1 MSQEQFY
8 QTVQMEQEWREQ
20 QMKTWLEQYID
31 EEANTEYCP
40 YCMNPRGGKR
50 VCCGEVH
57 FMPFKDLEFQEQ
69 MDIAHQEWEM
79 AHKEMK

>member
-8 QTVQMEQEWREQ
+8 QTVQMQQEYE
-20 QMKTWLEQYID
+20 MKRWLEEYID
-31 EEANTEYCP
+31 EEANVEYCP

-57 FMPFKDLEFQEQ
+57 FMPFKDFDLQEQ

-79 AHKEMK
+79 AHPGKQ